1 MCFSASYS
9 EYMSSALLQEGWKFL
24 WRPRIL
30 VVAGVEFLQELGAPL
45 VLFQVLHQPLV
56 ANHVLP
62 DDVVALLRVLGDV
75 VQLLHPVEEKHIN
88 DLFVRTQV
96 STNQQRCTL
105 RLREIEMLFWHC
117 GAITV
122 I

>member
-9 EYMSSALLQEGWKFL
+9 EYMSRALLQEGWKFL
-24 WRPRIL
+24 WWPRIL

-62 DDVVALLRVLGDV
+62 DDVEALLRVLGDV

-96 STNQQRCTL
+96 STN
-105 RLREIEMLFWHC
+105 
-117 GAITV
+117 
-122 I
+122 